1 MAATA
6 PITTSNI
13 PSELL
18 PRTITTPI
26 FEKSVEQSA
35 VMQLA
40 RRAPLAL
47 DATTSVP
54 IPMDVPTADW
64 VGQAT
69 KKPLSTGGIDVKQ
82 MQAKK
87 LAVLIPVAMEVARS
101 NTAGLY
107 DQLQKDLPTA
117 FARAFD
123 HAAIHGKTMKG
134 AAGPFTD
141 YLAATSNSVTL
152 GTAQQG
158 NGGVW
163 ADFVTGMGLVIDKD
177 WDYTG
182 TVADHRLKP
191 ALLLATDTTGRPIL
205 VDTQTPGTDM
215 ASAGTLIGEPLA
227 YSRSVSGK
235 QRRQSTSVD
244 TGLRA
249 IGGDWSQCAYG
260 VGMDITIRISNEA
273 TYVDEEGG
281 VHSAFQENLVLI
293 LAEAYY
299 GFVVGDVDAFVKFVG
314 QPSGSAS

>member
-1 MAATA
+1 MAVTA
-6 PITTSNI
+6 PLTLSNVDA
-13 PSELL
+13 SLL
-18 PRTITTPI
+18 PRTITAPI
-26 FEKSVEQSA
+26 FEKSVEASA

-40 RRAPLAL
+40 RPAPLAL

-54 IPMDVPTADW
+54 IPMDVPVADW
-64 VGQAT
+64 VGQAA
-69 KKPLSTGGIDVKQ
+69 KKPLSTGGVDVKQ

-87 LAVLIPVAMEVARS
+87 VAVLIPVAMEVAKT
-101 NTAGLY
+101 NAGGLY

-123 HAAIHGKTMKG
+123 HATIHGKTMKG
-134 AAGPFTD
+134 AAGPFTE
-141 YLAATSNSVTL
+141 YLAATTNSVAL
-152 GTAQQG
+152 GTATQAE
-158 NGGVW
+158 GGIW
-163 ADFVTGMGLVIDKD
+163 ADFVNGMAEVVDSD

-191 ALLLATDTTGRPIL
+191 SLLLATDTTGRPIL
-205 VDTQTPGTDM
+205 VDTQTPGTNM
-215 ASAGTLIGEPLA
+215 AAAGTLIGEPLA

-235 QRRQSTSVD
+235 QRRQSTSAD

-249 IGGDWSQCAYG
+249 IGGDWSQAAYG
-260 VGMDITIRISNEA
+260 VGMDITVRISDQA

-299 GFVVGDVDAFVKFVG
+299 GFVLGDVDAFVKYTG
-314 QPSGSAS
+314 TPSGS

>member
-1 MAATA
+1 MATA
-6 PITTSNI
+6 ALNLSDVNDA
-13 PSELL
+13 LL
-18 PRTITTPI
+18 PRTLAGPI
-26 FEKSVEQSA
+26 FEKSVETSA

-40 RRAPLAL
+40 RPAPLAL

-54 IPMDVPTADW
+54 IPMDVPQADW
-64 VGQAT
+64 VGQAAR
-69 KKPLSTGGIDVKQ
+69 KPLSSGGVGVKQ

-87 LAVLIPVAMEVARS
+87 VAVLIPVAEEVVMT
-101 NTAGLY
+101 NAGGLWT
-107 DQLQKDLPTA
+107 QLQNDLPTA

-134 AAGPFTD
+134 AAGPFAD
-141 YLAATSNSVTL
+141 YLAATTNSVTL
-152 GTAQQG
+152 GTAPRDQ
-158 NGGVW
+158 GGVW
-163 ADFVTGMGLVIDKD
+163 ADFVDGMEHVVDGD

-191 ALLLATDTTGRPIL
+191 RLLRATDANGQPIL
-205 VDTQTPGTDM
+205 VDTQTPGTNM

-249 IGGDWSQCAYG
+249 IGGDWSQAAYG
-260 VGMDITIRISNEA
+260 IGMDITVRISKEA
-273 TYVDEEGG
+273 TYVDEDGG
-281 VHSAFQENLVLI
+281 VHSAFQENLVLL

-299 GFVVGDVDAFVKFVG
+299 GFVLGDEQAFVKFTG
-314 QPSGSAS
+314 TPSGS

>member
-6 PITTSNI
+6 PITTSNV

-18 PRTITTPI
+18 PRTITAPI
-26 FEKSVEQSA
+26 FEKSVEASA

-40 RRAPLAL
+40 RPAPLAL

-54 IPMDVPTADW
+54 IPMDVPVADW
-64 VGQAT
+64 VGQAA

-87 LAVLIPVAMEVARS
+87 VAVLIPVAMEVART
-101 NTAGLY
+101 NTGGLY

-123 HAAIHGKTMKG
+123 HATIHGKTMKG
-134 AAGPFTD
+134 ATGPFSE

-152 GTAQQG
+152 GTAPRDE
-158 NGGVW
+158 GGIW
-163 ADFVTGMGLVIDKD
+163 ADFVDGMEMVVDED

-191 ALLLATDTTGRPIL
+191 KLLRATDANGQPIL
-205 VDTQTPGTDM
+205 VDTYTPGTNM

-235 QRRQSTSVD
+235 QRRQSASTD

-249 IGGDWSQCAYG
+249 IGGDWSQAAYG
-260 VGMDITIRISNEA
+260 VGMDITIRVSNEA
-273 TYVDEEGG
+273 TYVDEDGG

-299 GFVVGDVDAFVKFVG
+299 GFVMGDVDAFVKYMG
-314 QPSGSAS
+314 EGSGS

>member
-1 MAATA
+1 MAVTA
-6 PITTSNI
+6 PLKISDVNDA
-13 PSELL
+13 LL
-18 PRTITTPI
+18 PRTLAGPI

-35 VMQLA
+35 VMALA
-40 RRAPLAL
+40 RQAPLAL

-64 VGQAT
+64 VGQAAR
-69 KKPLSTGGIDVKQ
+69 KPLSTSSVGVKQ
-82 MQAKK
+82 MTAKK
-87 LAVLIPVAMEVARS
+87 LAVLIPVAEEVVMTNS
-101 NTAGLY
+101 GGLWT
-107 DQLQKDLPTA
+107 QLQTDLPTA

-134 AAGPFTD
+134 ATGPFTD
-141 YLAATSNSVTL
+141 YLAMTSNAVAL
-152 GTAQQG
+152 GTNDQAE
-158 NGGVW
+158 GGIW
-163 ADFVTGMGLVIDKD
+163 ADFVNGMAEVIDDD

-191 ALLLATDTTGRPIL
+191 SLLLATDTTGRPIL
-205 VDTQTPGTDM
+205 VDTTVPGTQM

-235 QRRQSTSVD
+235 QRRQSASSD

-249 IGGDWSQCAYG
+249 IGGDWSQAAYG
-260 VGMDITIRISNEA
+260 VGMDITVRISKEA

-281 VHSAFQENLVLI
+281 VHSAFQENLVLL

-299 GFVVGDVDAFVKFVG
+299 GYVQGDPDAFVKYTG
-314 QPSGSAS
+314 TPSGS